1 MQFDIRRFDIYRK
14 VPKDLTQPTNT
25 GAAISIG
32 CVLFIAF
39 LFVSEFVGFIVPE
52 VESELFV
59 HNVNNG
65 KPNSEKILVTLD
77 ISVFKIGCRYLGLDI
92 QDDLGRHEVGFIED
106 TSKVDINHGEG
117 CRMKTIFKINKV
129 PGNFH
134 VSTHASH
141 EQPEHPNMEHHIHE
155 LSFGE
160 HVDHLRSIPDS
171 SFGALN
177 DVTGSG
183 ADPMSSHDYIMKI
196 VPTIYEDV
204 GGKQV
209 FPFQYTYAH
218 REYVPFTHGG
228 FTVPPTIWFRYDL
241 NPITVKY
248 IEYRKPIY
256 TFLTT
261 ICAIIG
267 GTFTVAGIFDSL
279 IFSASELFKK
289 FEMGKLG

>member
-1 MQFDIRRFDIYRK
+1 MQFDIRKFDIYRK
-14 VPKDLTQPTNT
+14 IPKDLTQPTNT
-25 GAAISIG
+25 GATISIC
-32 CVLFIAF
+32 CVLFIGF

-52 VESELFV
+52 VMSQLFV
-59 HNVNNG
+59 HNSGQHN
-65 KPNSEKILVTLD
+65 EKIPVALD
-77 ISVFKIGCRYLGLDI
+77 ISVFNIGCKFLGLDI

-106 TSKVDINHGEG
+106 TAKVDINNGNG
-117 CRMKTIFKINKV
+117 CRMRTIFKINKV

-141 EQPEHPNMEHHIHE
+141 EQPQDPNMEHYIHD
-155 LSFGE
+155 LTFGE
-160 HVDHLRSIPDS
+160 HVEHLRAIPDS
-171 SFGALN
+171 SFAALN
-177 DVTGSG
+177 EIKGNSS
-183 ADPMSSHDYIMKI
+183 DPYASHDYIMKI

-204 GGKQV
+204 RGNQM

-218 REYVPFTHGG
+218 REYTPFAHGG
-228 FTVPPTIWFRYDL
+228 FRVPPTIWFRYDL

-267 GTFTVAGIFDSL
+267 GTFTVAGIIDSL
-279 IFSASELFKK
+279 IFSASEMFKK